1 MTRETSGRSTY
12 TDTSSHAH
20 ALTHSTAAAA
30 VFERGFFATSKS
42 RTSVHPLWGSPF
54 GCQMRRVIGTE
65 RRGNEG
71 YYANGAMMNFA
82 VKPGPDSLTP

>member
-1 MTRETSGRSTY
+1 MRKEQ
-12 TDTSSHAH
+12 
-20 ALTHSTAAAA
+20 ALYIYNIHHPTHSTTSQLALSSN
-30 VFERGFFATSKS
+30 EGFFATSKS

-71 YYANGAMMNFA
+71 YYANGAMMKFA
-82 VKPGPDSLTP
+82 VMLGPDSLTA